1 MRKTLRSMVL
11 AVVLVVLAVA
21 PLATLAQDEIV
32 IDFYFPTAVDGPI
45 AAKMQEYA
53 DQFNAANPGI
63 VVNPVYSGDYNGTR
77 DVILTEINA
86 EDVIVDVAVML
97 AIDLFSF
104 IEDGTIVAAQD
115 FIDASEDG
123 EAYVADFFPAMLANS
138 VDENGMVWSIP
149 FQRSTPLL
157 YYNADLL
164 AEAGFDA
171 PPTNNEELIEIAQAL
186 TTEERAGL
194 MVPVAGVFPSWLFQS
209 FAAAYGQPL
218 VGENPAEVYLNTPE
232 ALSALEF
239 VTKLGISQEE
249 GGFGV
254 GPLGGSAWGD
264 TPTAFTS
271 GAAAMIY
278 HTSGSLGSILANA
291 DFEVG
296 AAFLPSG
303 PAGDDGTGY
312 GSPMGGGNLY
322 IFNDGSKSE
331 AELEAAW
338 AWVQFLSSPEIQ
350 ADWSASNGYIAARQ
364 SAWDL
369 EPLKSLAEE
378 FPQYTV
384 ARDQLAFAV
393 KEFSAYRTIDLQ
405 NIVNNALSSVI
416 SGSVPLS
423 EAATV
428 LEEAQAQIDS
438 ILADYQ

>member
-1 MRKTLRSMVL
+1 MRQIVGKLVMGIAL
-11 AVVLVVLAVA
+11 LVLVVA
-21 PLATLAQDEIV
+21 PFSALAQADIV

-77 DVILTEINA
+77 EVILTEINA
-86 EDVIVDVAVML
+86 GDVIVDVAVML

-104 IEDGTIVAAQD
+104 IEDGTIVRVQD
-115 FIDASEDG
+115 FIDAMEDG
-123 EAYVADFFPAMLANS
+123 DEYVTDFFPAMLANS
-138 VDENGMVWSIP
+138 VDENGAIWSIP

-157 YYNADLL
+157 YYNVDLL

-171 PPTNNEELIEIAQAL
+171 PPRNNEELIEIAQAL
-186 TTEERAGL
+186 TTPDRAGL

-218 VGENPAEVYLNTPE
+218 VETNPAEVYLDTPE
-232 ALSALEF
+232 ALAALEF
-239 VTKLGISQEE
+239 VTRLGIPQEE

-254 GPLGGSAWGD
+254 GPMGGSAWGD

-278 HTSGSLGSILANA
+278 HTSGSLRSILNNA

-296 AAFLPSG
+296 TAFLPSG
-303 PAGDDGTGY
+303 PAGPDGTGY

-338 AWVQFLSSPEIQ
+338 KWVLFLSSPEIQ
-350 ADWSASNGYIAARQ
+350 SDWSASNGYIAARQ
-364 SAWDL
+364 SAWELD
-369 EPLKSLAEE
+369 PLRSLAEE

-405 NIVNNALSSVI
+405 NILNNALSRVI

-423 EAATV
+423 EAASV
-428 LEEAQAQIDS
+428 LAEAQAQIDS
-438 ILADYQ
+438 LLADYQ